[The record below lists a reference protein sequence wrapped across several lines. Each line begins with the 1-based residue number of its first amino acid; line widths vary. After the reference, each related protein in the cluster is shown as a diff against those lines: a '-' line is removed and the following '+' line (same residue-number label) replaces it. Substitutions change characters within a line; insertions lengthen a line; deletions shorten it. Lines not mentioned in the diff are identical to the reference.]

1 MCVTIL
7 IVFQG
12 CTQRKTELEEV
23 VKGLTT
29 EVAKEEVTLKKTG
42 RSVEVLT
49 LQQSALEERVRE
61 LEREGREA
69 GSTMDASHL
78 KKLEMQV
85 KAFEKGDGGEEG
97 GWREE
102 GGRRREGE
110 LLMILIFTD
119 HAKAADRAGE
129 VESEVKRYGMWTH
142 T

>member
-1 MCVTIL
+1 M
-7 IVFQG
+7 
-12 CTQRKTELEEV
+12 
-23 VKGLTT
+23 KGLTT

-85 KAFEKGDGGEEG
+85 KAFEKGEEGGGGEEG
-97 GWREE
+97 RRE
-102 GGRRREGE
+102 GGRGEGRRE
-110 LLMILIFTD
+110 
-119 HAKAADRAGE
+119 
-129 VESEVKRYGMWTH
+129 SC
-142 T
+142 